1 MHPNDFAGFS
11 MVVMQDSAWVQ
22 DDAGGPLMPLPSLC
36 KVERICTETLDLH
49 LKEHQ
54 FNEERFLWLKRFE
67 RP

>member
-1 MHPNDFAGFS
+1 
-11 MVVMQDSAWVQ
+11 MQDSAWVQ

-54 FNEERFLWLKRFE
+54 FNEERFSWLKRFE